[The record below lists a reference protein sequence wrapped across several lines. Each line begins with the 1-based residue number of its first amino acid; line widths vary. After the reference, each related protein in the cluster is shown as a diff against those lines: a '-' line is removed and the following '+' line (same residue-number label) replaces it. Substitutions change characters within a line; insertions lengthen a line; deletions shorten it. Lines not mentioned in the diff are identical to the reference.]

1 MTSDAA
7 QLSRRERQI
16 MEVVY
21 ELGRATAADVRARM
35 PDPPSYSAVRAMLR
49 ILEDKG
55 HIVHEQDGPRYV
67 FLPTVPREEASETAL
82 RRLVRT
88 FFAGSPEGAM
98 AALLDLD
105 GDRLDENAL
114 QRLAEMIEEARREED
129 R

>member
-7 QLSRRERQI
+7 HLSRRERQI
-16 MEVVY
+16 MEIVY
-21 ELGRATAADVRARM
+21 ELGRVTAAEVREHL
-35 PDPPSYSAVRAMLR
+35 PNPPSYSAVRAMLR

-55 HIVHEQDGPRYV
+55 HVRHVQDGPRYV

-88 FFAGSPEGAM
+88 FFGGSPEGAM

-105 GDRLDENAL
+105 GDRLDEDAL